1 MARSSNALWIGA
13 IVIVAALTAVE
24 LTSTRNNDDAS
35 GSVEN
40 KTAIADTATT
50 ASPVQSAGLITSGN
64 ITHNTDDDELTADAE
79 IDFDPSVFQAPDLV
93 IDLDNLDTDSAQN
106 NDDILEETEAL
117 TRLSEIIDQ
126 QESIQEKPVDDLQT
140 ASVSEIA
147 ETANNEIVTEPS
159 DTETANIPEALT
171 EKAVPE
177 EQEIK
182 HSPGMR
188 TISQHLEKAKLAIKE
203 LRLTTPE
210 GDNAHEHYQAVL
222 AIDANQADAKA
233 GIQQIIDMYIYFVE
247 KAITDEK
254 LPTAMVY
261 LKRAE
266 SLQPDSEKLRALR
279 AELE

>member
-126 QESIQEKPVDDLQT
+126 QESVQEKPVDDLQT

>member
-1 MARSSNALWIGA
+1 MARSSNVLWIAA
-13 IVIVAALTAVE
+13 IVIVAALTVVE
-24 LTSTRNNDDAS
+24 LISTRDNDDAS
-35 GSVEN
+35 ESVEN

-79 IDFDPSVFQAPDLV
+79 IDFDSSVFQAPDLV

-117 TRLSEIIDQ
+117 ARLSEIIDQ
-126 QESIQEKPVDDLQT
+126 QESVQEKPADDLQT

-177 EQEIK
+177 EREIK

-188 TISQHLEKAKLAIKE
+188 TVSQHLEKAKLAIKE

-210 GDNAHEHYQAVL
+210 GDNAYEHYQAVL

-247 KAITDEK
+247 KAVTDEK